1 MKTSDFRINISSD
14 QLNESLQKKFGEK
27 VDIQNFSDQELIRAS
42 KLIENKITTFK
53 MANFNSALESE
64 EFFKL
69 KLMKDVIDKRMQ
81 EVFGEAKETKMT
93 RAGKG
98 VMKYGKEGMRALA
111 KAGKEGK
118 SLDTVRKKYDKYD
131 EGKGSKPDFLDLD
144 KDGNKKE
151 PMKKAAN
158 NKGGSKDKK
167 GMSAKQQKFFG
178 KKKMNESVVGEG
190 IWGGLLGGG
199 LGAMMGGWPGGI
211 GGYLLGSKV
220 GDDLGEN
227 TDMGTRSLHHAIHY
241 RTKHHGGDLEAAHHH
256 KSSCSEC
263 GGQVWHGDMGECWH
277 SHPMLEGGE
286 PHCIDEGIGKYILPA
301 AGLAGAGYLY
311 NNPAAMAALKGHAS
325 QIAGSGLQGAGA
337 GAMNVGN
344 ALRSDTPGMMDT
356 IGNAL
361 QGAGQLGIDAGNAL
375 MESDNSMCELAQHH
389 AVEYRKNHKLGNL
402 KHCDHHKTNVESCG
416 GKLWHD
422 GTGEVF
428 FSHHGHKNGVP
439 EIVKEYTIGGDH
451 NVEGLGKLGS
461 QLAGGYYGGQLG
473 GMAGDVLGGA
483 VGFPGA
489 GHLIGQIGGGIAG
502 GGLAG
507 HGFDKVNKA
516 HFNIEEETEDD
527 TTEGKKMSPKDKKL
541 AAKYPPKDKITR
553 GDVITAAK
561 QKKKTTEH
569 YDRMLKESIRFYLR
583 EGEEGKAEV
592 IMAVKDMVDK
602 FTGWSEDIAQM
613 QANTAM
619 EMADSI
625 RDELGSDV
633 SAQFTQAAGPAL
645 DSAFQAVKAAREAL
659 NGIVGIITG
668 EGGGAMGGMPGALP
682 SMGGAPGGM
691 PGAAP
696 MGAAPGGM
704 PPLDTGADEEEEAPS
719 AAGRAKRESVDR
731 TRRIARLLVG
741 R

>member
-1 MKTSDFRINISSD
+1 MKTSDFRFTLSSE
-14 QLNESLQKKFGEK
+14 QLNESLQQKFGGK
-27 VDIQNFSDQELIRAS
+27 VDIESFNHQQLVRSS
-42 KLIENKITTFK
+42 KLIENKIEAIK
-53 MANFNSALESE
+53 KSGFNSALDNE
-64 EFFKL
+64 EFHKL
-69 KLMKDVIDKRMQ
+69 KLIKDVIETKIR
-81 EVFGEAKETKMT
+81 ELVREAK
-93 RAGKG
+93 
-98 VMKYGKEGMRALA
+98 
-111 KAGKEGK
+111 KA
-118 SLDTVRKKYDKYD
+118 
-131 EGKGSKPDFLDLD
+131 KPDFLDLD

-151 PMKKAAN
+151 PMKKAASD
-158 NKGGSKDKK
+158 KGGSKDKK
-167 GMSAKQQKFFG
+167 GGMSAKQQKFFG

-220 GDDLGEN
+220 GDDLDEN
-227 TDMGTRSLHHAIHY
+227 TDMGTRSLHHAIRY
-241 RTKHHGGDLEAAHHH
+241 RTHHHGGDLEAAHHH
-256 KSSCSEC
+256 KASCSEC

-286 PHCIDEGIGKYILPA
+286 PHCIDEGIGKYLLPA

-337 GAMNVGN
+337 GAMNLGN

-356 IGNAL
+356 IGNSL

-375 MESDNSMCELAQHH
+375 FESDNSMCELAMHH
-389 AVEYRKNHKLGNL
+389 AAEYQKNHKLGNL
-402 KHCDHHKTNVESCG
+402 KHCEHHKTNVEECG
-416 GKLWHD
+416 GKMWHEGNGD
-422 GTGEVF
+422 VY
-428 FSHHGHKNGVP
+428 FSHHHYKNGVP
-439 EIVKEYTIGGDH
+439 EKVSEGFYSGLGGLGGSIGGAIGGHKLAPALSAGAQAIGTTLLGSPLDQATADMIGS
-451 NVEGLGKLGS
+451 GLGMGGGAILGGD
-461 QLAGGYYGGQLG
+461 LGRRAGGVVDR
-473 GMAGDVLGGA
+473 MAQEG
-483 VGFPGA
+483 
-489 GHLIGQIGGGIAG
+489 
-502 GGLAG
+502 
-507 HGFDKVNKA
+507 
-516 HFNIEEETEDD
+516 T
-527 TTEGKKMSPKDKKL
+527 GKKMTPKEKKL

-561 QKKKTTEH
+561 EKNKTESV
-569 YDRMLKESIRFYLR
+569 DRMLKESIRFYLR

-625 RDELGSDV
+625 RDELGSQV

-668 EGGGAMGGMPGALP
+668 EGGPAMGGMPGAAP
-682 SMGGAPGGM
+682 MGGAPGGM

-696 MGAAPGGM
+696 MGSAPGA
-704 PPLDTGADEEEEAPS
+704 GAEEEEEAPS
-719 AAGRAKRESVDR
+719 AGRAKRESVER
-731 TRRIARLLVG
+731 TFRIAKILAG